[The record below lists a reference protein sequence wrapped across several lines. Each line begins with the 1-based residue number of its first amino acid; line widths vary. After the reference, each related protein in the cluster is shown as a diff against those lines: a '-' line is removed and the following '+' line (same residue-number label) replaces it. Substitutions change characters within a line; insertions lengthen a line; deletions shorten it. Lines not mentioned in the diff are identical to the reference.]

1 MEMIKNFIFFLAFYM
16 IISGFAYANGNIFPE
31 KMGGFEKVSI
41 TRGSEAIKSVK
52 MLHRGS
58 EIQLN
63 DAVVAK
69 YAGGSGKKMII
80 WASESSSVKEAEKL
94 ISRMNEKMPSSKMYR
109 NFKSLKVNGCEVYSV
124 DGMGM
129 KNYYFV
135 KEKWNYWLAVKA
147 DNSRVVLI
155 DFMSNLADCKSSE

>member
-1 MEMIKNFIFFLAFYM
+1 MKMIKNCIFFLAFF
-16 IISGFAYANGNIFPE
+16 IVISGFAYAKGGIFTE
-31 KMGGFEKVSI
+31 KIGDFERVSI
-41 TRGSEAIKSVK
+41 TRGSQAIESVK

-80 WASESSSVKEAEKL
+80 WASESSSVKEAERL

-109 NFKSLKVNGCEVYSV
+109 NFSSIKVNRCKIYSV

-135 KEKWNYWLAVKA
+135 KDKWNYWLAVNA
-147 DNSRVVLI
+147 GNSRAVLN
-155 DFMSNLADCKSSE
+155 DFMSNLTDCKIPE